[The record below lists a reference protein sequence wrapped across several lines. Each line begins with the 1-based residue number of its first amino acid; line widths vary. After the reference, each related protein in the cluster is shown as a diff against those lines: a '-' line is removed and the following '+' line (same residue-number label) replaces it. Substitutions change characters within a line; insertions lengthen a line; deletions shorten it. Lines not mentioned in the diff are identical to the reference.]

1 MNIFYLHEDPKIC
14 AKYHNDSHC
23 VKMILE
29 YAQMMCTAHREL
41 DIISKNSLMD
51 VTLYKSTHKNHP
63 SSKWARANAYN
74 YWWLYRLWSYLCNEY
89 TYRYG
94 RKHLTDTKLR
104 KLLRH
109 PPKHIPANKIF
120 TQPPQAM
127 PDDVK
132 DTDSII
138 AYRNYYKIHKEH
150 LATWTDRER
159 PDFYANI

>member
-1 MNIFYLHEDPKIC
+1 MNIFFLHEDPKIC

-74 YWWLYRLWSYLCNEY
+74 YWWLYRLWSNLCNEY
-89 TYRYG
+89 TYRYC
-94 RKHLTDTKLR
+94 
-104 KLLRH
+104 
-109 PPKHIPANKIF
+109 NK
-120 TQPPQAM
+120 T
-127 PDDVK
+127 
-132 DTDSII
+132 
-138 AYRNYYKIHKEH
+138 
-150 LATWTDRER
+150 
-159 PDFYANI
+159 

>member
-14 AKYHNDSHC
+14 AQYHNDKHC

-29 YAQMMCTAHREL
+29 YAQLMCTAHREL

-63 SSKWARANAYN
+63 SAKWARENTYN
-74 YWWLYRLWSYLCNEY
+74 YSWLYQLWSSLCNEY

-104 KLLRH
+104 KLLYH
-109 PPKHIPANKIF
+109 PPKHISVTKPF

-132 DTDSII
+132 DMDSII
-138 AYRNYYKIHKEH
+138 AYRNYYKMHKEH